1 MLRWGFQLQTIG
13 QRLQTPKLT
22 TGSVTP
28 AQSFLGVGGSGVWLP
43 QGHDL
48 FNFPEFV
55 RWNLFSLLFSQ
66 TGLGLSNY
74 RYNIGGGSVNVS
86 NPCVPPET
94 FYVASG
100 RLKLERR
107 PAIHLLSAAG
117 PRPWRPDGM
126 IYYDPN
132 YATNKDVH
140 SQVPG
145 IAGSNDDEEG
155 IEEEDSSVRAAP

>member
-1 MLRWGFQLQTIG
+1 MVSPARFSMLREDASGMSSCSQLSNGSTAPQPLVNSNTSAS
-13 QRLQTPKLT
+13 TPKLT

-43 QGHDL
+43 HDL
-48 FNFPEFV
+48 FNFPESV

-86 NPCVPPET
+86 NPYVPPET

-100 RLKLERR
+100 RLQLERR
-107 PAIHLLSAAG
+107 PAISTFCS
-117 PRPWRPDGM
+117 RPPPMASRP
-126 IYYDPN
+126 
-132 YATNKDVH
+132 
-140 SQVPG
+140 SLR
-145 IAGSNDDEEG
+145 S
-155 IEEEDSSVRAAP
+155 